1 MRATIF
7 PNVILTVVR
16 MILIS
21 IMVKGCI
28 VA

>member
-21 IMVKGCI
+21 IVVKGCI